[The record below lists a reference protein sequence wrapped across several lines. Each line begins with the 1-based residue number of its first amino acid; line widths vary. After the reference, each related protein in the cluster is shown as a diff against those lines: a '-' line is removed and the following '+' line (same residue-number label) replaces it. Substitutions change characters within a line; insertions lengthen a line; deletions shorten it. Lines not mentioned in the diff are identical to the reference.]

1 MLLTRSIRKYLTL
14 IFLLASIDASSAY
27 SEVVVIVSAESPIT
41 KLSNDQINRIFLGKV
56 DTFPDQRAAT
66 PIDQPEGREIR
77 DEFYDKIVHKVPSQV
92 TAYWARVI
100 FTGDGRPPKLV
111 DGDVAVRQ
119 AVAAD
124 PSAIGYIDKS
134 KVDRTVRIIQ
144 RPQ

>member
-1 MLLTRSIRKYLTL
+1 MILTRSLRKYLILMFL
-14 IFLLASIDASSAY
+14 IACVDANSAY
-27 SEVVVIVSAESPIT
+27 SDVVVIVSAESPLT

-56 DTFPDQRAAT
+56 DTYPDKRAAT

-77 DEFYDKIVHKVPSQV
+77 DEFYDKVVRKAPSQV
-92 TAYWARVI
+92 SAYWARVI

-111 DGDVAVRQ
+111 DGDIAVRQ

-134 KVDRTVRIIQ
+134 KVDRSVRVIQ
-144 RPQ
+144 RPH